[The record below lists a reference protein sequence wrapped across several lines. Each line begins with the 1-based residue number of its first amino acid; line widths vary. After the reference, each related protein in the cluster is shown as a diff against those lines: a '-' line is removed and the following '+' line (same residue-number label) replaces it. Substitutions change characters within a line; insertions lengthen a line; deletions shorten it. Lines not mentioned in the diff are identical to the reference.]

1 MVATSKRSKNSW
13 VFIKKIYW
21 HQLIIQ
27 WFWIC
32 ILVATWLKHIVYP
45 YHFLFQILYT
55 WIICSSWFHS
65 YVNKAVYV
73 KTLKPKDCNHGS
85 SDASIIE
92 DKYHNG
98 ISTSCMTK
106 AFVGNIRVWLYA
118 RQLTSCKLI
127 SAYLAKLY

>member
-1 MVATSKRSKNSW
+1 MVATSKRSKGFTS
-13 VFIKKIYW
+13 I
-21 HQLIIQ
+21 HQQNLLASAHYSM
-27 WFWIC
+27 
-32 ILVATWLKHIVYP
+32 ILDMHLGTWLKHIVYP
-45 YHFLFQILYT
+45 YHFLFHILYT

-65 YVNKAVYV
+65 YVNKAVYM

-98 ISTSCMTK
+98 ISSSCMTK
-106 AFVGNIRVWLYA
+106 AFVGNVRVRLYA